1 MSPMSKKDADAYDR
15 LLDAAARL
23 ADIIVS
29 GGVAVEED
37 VLEELTVFL
46 AEHSL
51 VVSRI
56 LRDVRS
62 VGPRA
67 TPHAAG
73 AGGRR
78 AQ

>member
-1 MSPMSKKDADAYDR
+1 MSPISKKDADAYDR

-23 ADIIVS
+23 ADMIVS

-46 AEHSL
+46 AEHGR

-56 LRDVRS
+56 LRNVRS
-62 VGPRA
+62 TGAR
-67 TPHAAG
+67 TRPHAAG
-73 AGGRR
+73 AVGKRTR
-78 AQ
+78 

>member
-62 VGPRA
+62 VGPRT